1 MLPRISDELVT
12 LVRVLRE
19 DHGLRAKF
27 TELAKLPPDK
37 RSAALSQLVGCMK
50 TGGEDTQLIRAIA
63 VLRDDVIFAAV
74 AKTVGELEQ

>member
-1 MLPRISDELVT
+1 MRPKISDELVT

-19 DHGLRAKF
+19 DDTLRVKF

-50 TGGEDTQLIRAIA
+50 TGGEDTQLIRAIWS
-63 VLRDDVIFAAV
+63 LRDTTVFDAV
-74 AKTVGELEQ
+74 AKTVAEK